1 MTPPF
6 KARPPSKLRSREAA
20 RAFAA
25 AGLCLILSG
34 FVATTVAAQNAQRA
48 QAALLGD
55 SERTVAALL
64 QRLHSY
70 EYGLRGARGAVVT
83 GGAHLTASAFTRY
96 AATRDNAREFPGA
109 LGFGFIDR
117 VRPGNEQEYFSTAR
131 ADVGAGFSVRN
142 LEPNPVEH
150 WVIRYIEPSAN
161 NRGAQGLNIA
171 SEPRRRAAAER
182 AMRTGEASLTA
193 PITLVQA
200 EARGQRALLLLLPV
214 TSATDSVELDRVAST
229 IGWTYAPLILDE
241 VVRSIDFP
249 LPFEVVDLG
258 EPTDTFLR
266 LESSESGTGRD
277 PALEPVRLTREVFG
291 RRWAFTVHAPAG
303 YVAGLGQLSP
313 SFVLG
318 VGGLVALL
326 VSGLTFALGRLRRGK
341 AQLATW
347 GELQRAVDAL
357 PALIG
362 YWDTEQRNRV
372 ANEPYGAWFGVE
384 SSAVR
389 GMTMRELLGK
399 KLYEQNRPF
408 IDAALR
414 GERQIFNREIESED
428 GARHTITHYIPDLH
442 DGVVQ
447 GFFVHVQ
454 DVTALKESQAALTR
468 ALHENHAL
476 LSTLREHTMLAV
488 SKPNGEFIEVNDAF
502 CQRSGFTREEL
513 VGRDHRVLESGV
525 HDAGFFAQIT
535 QTLRAGKAWRGEIC
549 DRARDGSLFWVDA
562 IIAPF
567 LDESRQLERFVS
579 IRSDITERRRLERE
593 LIEQRGRINAIVRAT
608 RVGTWEY
615 NLQTGQARFDETS
628 AALVGL
634 DPGALTAEVFRVLA
648 HPEDRQRALEL
659 LAAHGRGEQPNT
671 EVELRVRHR
680 DGSWVCLLS
689 RASIATRAAGKPE
702 WVYGTF
708 TDVTGANEE
717 RRRLRDSEAFLERA
731 GQLAGVG
738 AWMLDL
744 ETDQMTWT
752 PETYRILEVPP
763 GFAPSSEGL
772 STFYVDGS
780 REAMARVTR
789 EAKEQGTGWD
799 LELPLLTSR
808 GRKIWVRSLGA
819 AEKEGGRVVRLNGAI
834 QDITARR
841 DAERA
846 LHTASEAAKAA
857 SEAKTQFLANMSHE
871 IRTPLNAILG
881 LGHLLGLGTLDDEQR
896 STVSSIQ
903 LAGRSLLGVIND
915 VLDISKIEAG
925 EMKLEER
932 AFDLDQLLAGVEQLM
947 LPQAQTAGL
956 RFAVRLDKGVP
967 ARLSGD
973 STRLR
978 QIVLNLISNAL
989 KFTQQGEVSVTV
1001 SCLERRAH
1009 TVRLLVSVKDTG
1021 IGIPPEIQKALFTP
1035 FTQADA
1041 STTRR
1046 FGGTGLGLSIVRRL
1060 AELMDGEVGVK
1071 SAVGEGSEFWASLS
1085 VKLDQSSQ
1093 LDHTVSLLALL
1104 EEGDGARIGAL
1115 ARALGWRLE
1124 HVAEPGAFENA
1135 VSSSRARGERFDGVL
1150 IDMSRVS
1157 AARAAELSTRLTP
1170 LPPVVGLGSKV
1181 EPGWQSLASAF
1192 MLPPVFAG
1200 SSLFNAFNQVLRGD
1214 EASQVKL
1221 SSTKFDGASEWLS
1234 GVRVLVVDDSRLNRE
1249 VAQRLLEREGA
1260 IVTARENGLAAVELL
1275 RCSASAFDL
1284 ILMDT
1289 QMPLMDGPEATA
1301 CIRGELGLT
1310 LPIISLTAGAVL
1322 AERERAFKA
1331 GVDDFITKPM
1341 EPAHLVRTVRQ
1352 HVERARGVP
1361 LLVVPRFI
1369 ASGDGALPALPGL
1382 DNGLIAQTVESPAKF
1397 FFLIEQFLSD
1407 FADLMAEVV
1416 AGPASEE
1423 SLRIQQR
1430 LDLLRR
1436 SASVLGAPR
1445 VVQAATLAETALRRG
1460 APAVDAL
1467 SDVGATLRAVKKVID
1482 AARQPARG
1490 ATTSL
1495 PH

>member
-20 RAFAA
+20 RGFAA
-25 AGLCLILSG
+25 AGLFLVLSG
-34 FVATTVAAQNAQRA
+34 FVAISVEAQNAERA
-48 QAALLGD
+48 QATLLRD
-55 SERTVAALL
+55 SERSVAALL

-83 GGAHLTASAFTRY
+83 GGANLTQSAFARY
-96 AATRDNAREFPGA
+96 AATRDIAREFPGA
-109 LGFGFIDR
+109 MGFGFIDR
-117 VRPGNEQEYFSTAR
+117 VRPGHEQAYFSAAL
-131 ADVGAGFSVRN
+131 ADVGPGFSVRN
-142 LEPNPVEH
+142 IEPNPVEQ
-150 WVIRYIEPSAN
+150 WVIRYIEPAAN
-161 NRGAQGLNIA
+161 NPGAQGLNIA

-182 AMRTGEASLTA
+182 AMRTGEATLTA

-200 EARGQRALLLLLPV
+200 AARGQRALLLLLPV
-214 TSATDSVELDRVAST
+214 TSVTASVELDRAANT

-241 VVRSIDFP
+241 VVRSIDFS
-249 LPFEVVDLG
+249 LPYEVVDLD
-258 EPTDTFLR
+258 EPNDTFLT
-266 LESSESGTGRD
+266 LQSEELGPGRD
-277 PALEPVRLTREVFG
+277 LALAPVRLTREVFG
-291 RRWAFTVHAPAG
+291 RRWAFTVHAPPG
-303 YVAGLGQLSP
+303 YLAGLSQLSP
-313 SFVLG
+313 WFVFG
-318 VGGLVALL
+318 VGCLGALL
-326 VSGLTFALGRLRRGK
+326 VGGLTFALGRLGRGK

-362 YWDTEQRNRV
+362 YWDSEQRNRV

-389 GMTMRELLGK
+389 GMTMRELLGR
-399 KLYEQNRPF
+399 KLYDQNLPF
-408 IDAALR
+408 IHAALR
-414 GERQIFNREIESED
+414 GERQLFNREINSAS
-428 GARHTITHYIPDLH
+428 GSRHTITHYIPDLQ

-454 DVTALKESQAALTR
+454 DVTELKESQAALTR
-468 ALHENHAL
+468 ALHENDAL

-513 VGRDHRVLESGV
+513 LGRDHRVLESGV

-535 QTLRAGKAWRGEIC
+535 ETLRGGKAWRGEIC

-567 LDESRQLERFVS
+567 LDEHRHLERFVS

-608 RVGTWEY
+608 RVGTWEH
-615 NLQTGQARFDETS
+615 NLQTGQGRFDETS
-628 AALVGL
+628 ASLVGL
-634 DPGALTAEVFRVLA
+634 APGGLTVEVFRVLA
-648 HPEDRQRALEL
+648 HPEDRQRALEVL
-659 LAAHGRGEQPNT
+659 SAHVRGERPSA
-671 EVELRVRHR
+671 EVEVRMRHR

-689 RASIATRAAGKPE
+689 RASIATRAGGKPE

-717 RRRLRDSEAFLERA
+717 RRKLRDSEAFLERA

-744 ETDQMTWT
+744 ETDQLTWT

-763 GFAPSSEGL
+763 GFAPSNEGQ
-772 STFYVDGS
+772 SAFYVDGS
-780 REAMARVTR
+780 REEMARVAR

-799 LELPLLTSR
+799 LELPLLTAR

-819 AEKEGGRVVRLNGAI
+819 AEKEGGRVVRLNGAL

-846 LHTASEAAKAA
+846 LRTASEAAKAA

-896 STVSSIQ
+896 ATVSSIQ

-932 AFDLDQLLAGVEQLM
+932 AFELDQLLTGVELLM
-947 LPQAQTAGL
+947 RPQAQSAGL
-956 RFAVRLDKGVP
+956 RFSVRLDQGVP

-1001 SCLERRAH
+1001 SCLERRAQ

-1021 IGIPPEIQKALFTP
+1021 IGIPPEVQKALFTP

-1071 SAVGEGSEFWASLS
+1071 SVVGEGSEFWASVS

-1093 LDHTVSLLALL
+1093 LDHTVSLLALV
-1104 EEGDGARIGAL
+1104 EEGDGARLAAL
-1115 ARALGWRLE
+1115 ARALSWKLE
-1124 HVAEPGAFENA
+1124 HVSELGALE
-1135 VSSSRARGERFDGVL
+1135 RALTLRRGEGERFDAVL
-1150 IDMSRVS
+1150 LDMSRVG
-1157 AARAAELSTRLTP
+1157 AAHAEALAPFAP
-1170 LPPVVGLGSKV
+1170 LVGFGSKI
-1181 EPGWQSLASAF
+1181 EPGWQAVTSAFLLAPASAASF
-1192 MLPPVFAG
+1192 
-1200 SSLFNAFNQVLRGD
+1200 FNTFNEVLRRS
-1214 EASQVKL
+1214 EVSQAKL
-1221 SSTKFDGASEWLS
+1221 VSTKFEPTSEWLP
-1234 GVRVLVVDDSRLNRE
+1234 GVRVLVVDDSLLNRE

-1260 IVTARENGLAAVELL
+1260 IVTVRENGLAAVELL

-1301 CIRGELGLT
+1301 CLRGELGLT

-1341 EPAHLVRTVRQ
+1341 EPAHLVRTVRH
-1352 HVERARGVP
+1352 HVERARGAP

-1369 ASGDGALPALPGL
+1369 ASGEGALPALPGL

-1397 FFLIEQFLSD
+1397 FALFEQFLSD
-1407 FADLMAEVV
+1407 FADLMVEVG
-1416 AGPASEE
+1416 AGPGSAE
-1423 SLRIQQR
+1423 SPSLQHR
-1430 LDLLRR
+1430 LDLLMR
-1436 SASVLGAPR
+1436 SARVLGALR
-1445 VVQAATLAETALRRG
+1445 VVQAATLAQTALRSG

-1467 SDVGATLRAVKKVID
+1467 SDVGATLRGVKKVID
-1482 AARQPARG
+1482 AARRPAGGSRL
-1490 ATTSL
+1490 A
-1495 PH
+1495 H